1 MMSAKKIVDEL
12 KKKNINLFKS
22 FIPNSSYNFK
32 FKDIKNFK
40 RFKTVVVIGMGGSIL
55 GTKAIY
61 TFLKH
66 KIKKNF
72 IFIDNLDENYLKSI
86 KKNNNLSKSLFIIIS
101 KSGNTIETI
110 SNTYFFKS
118 FLKSKNTIILTENK
132 NSFLRNLAKEKKFNF
147 LEHKKFIGGRYSVLS
162 EVGMLP
168 AYLMG
173 FKVENFKKNLGKFI
187 YNKKIILSSANL
199 INKLKIKNAKILVF
213 FNYVPE
219 LNNFLY
225 WSQQLFAESLG
236 KNKKGFIP
244 VISNAPKDHHS
255 LLQLYLDGPKDKVF
269 YIVSSSKR
277 GNLKTKSDFFDDN
290 VQYLRK
296 KKYNNIKDSQ
306 KNAFLRVL
314 KNKKIPFREI
324 NIQKFNEDTIG
335 KLFLQFIMETIFL
348 GKLINVNP
356 FDQPAV
362 EEVKVLTKK
371 FLVSKKF

>member
-1 MMSAKKIVDEL
+1 MSSNIKIINDIITQNSTLL
-12 KKKNINLFKS
+12 KYLIN
-22 FIPNSSYNFK
+22 NSKFEFK
-32 FKDIKNFK
+32 FKKFK
-40 RFKTVVVIGMGGSIL
+40 KFKTILIIGMGGSIL
-55 GTKAIY
+55 GAKAIY
-61 TFLKH
+61 DFLKH
-66 KIKKNF
+66 KTKKNF

-101 KSGNTIETI
+101 KSGNTTETI

-173 FKVENFKKNLGKFI
+173 FKVENFKKNLSKFI

-244 VISNAPKDHHS
+244 VVSNAPKDHHS

-277 GNLKTKSDFFDDN
+277 GNLKTKSDFFNDN

-306 KNAFLRVL
+306 KNAFLKVL

-371 FLVSKKF
+371 FLVSKKS

>member
-1 MMSAKKIVDEL
+1 MSSNIKIINDIITQNSILL
-12 KKKNINLFKS
+12 KYLIN
-22 FIPNSSYNFK
+22 NSKFEFK
-32 FKDIKNFK
+32 FKKFK
-40 RFKTVVVIGMGGSIL
+40 KFKTILIIGMGGSIL
-55 GTKAIY
+55 GAKAIY
-61 TFLKH
+61 DFLKH
-66 KIKKNF
+66 KTKKNF

-101 KSGNTIETI
+101 KSGNTTETI

-277 GNLKTKSDFFDDN
+277 GNLKTKSDFFNDN

-306 KNAFLRVL
+306 KNAFLKVL

>member
-1 MMSAKKIVDEL
+1 MSSNIKIINDMITQNSTLL
-12 KKKNINLFKS
+12 KYLIN
-22 FIPNSSYNFK
+22 NSKFEIK
-32 FKDIKNFK
+32 FKKFK
-40 RFKTVVVIGMGGSIL
+40 KFKTIFIIGMGGSIL
-55 GTKAIY
+55 GAKAIY
-61 TFLKH
+61 DFLKH

-86 KKNNNLSKSLFIIIS
+86 KKNNSLSKSLFIIIS

-173 FKVENFKKNLGKFI
+173 FKVENFKKNLSKFI

-199 INKLKIKNAKILVF
+199 INKYKIKNAKILVF

-269 YIVSSSKR
+269 YIFSSSKR
-277 GNLKTKSDFFDDN
+277 GNLKTKSDFFNDN
-290 VQYLRK
+290 VKYLRK
-296 KKYNNIKDSQ
+296 KKYNDIKDSQ

>member
-1 MMSAKKIVDEL
+1 MSSNIKIINDIITQNSTLL
-12 KKKNINLFKS
+12 KYLIN
-22 FIPNSSYNFK
+22 NSKFEFK
-32 FKDIKNFK
+32 FKKFK
-40 RFKTVVVIGMGGSIL
+40 KFKTILIIGMGGSIL
-55 GTKAIY
+55 GAKAIY
-61 TFLKH
+61 DFLKH
-66 KIKKNF
+66 KTKKNF

-269 YIVSSSKR
+269 YIFSSSKR
-277 GNLKTKSDFFDDN
+277 GNLKTKSDFFNTN

-296 KKYNNIKDSQ
+296 KKYNDIKDSQ

>member
-1 MMSAKKIVDEL
+1 MPSNIKIINDIITQNSILL
-12 KKKNINLFKS
+12 KYLIN
-22 FIPNSSYNFK
+22 NSKFEFK
-32 FKDIKNFK
+32 FKKFK
-40 RFKTVVVIGMGGSIL
+40 KFKTILIIGMGGSIL
-55 GTKAIY
+55 GAKAIY
-61 TFLKH
+61 DFLKH
-66 KIKKNF
+66 KTKKNF

-101 KSGNTIETI
+101 KSGNTTETI

-277 GNLKTKSDFFDDN
+277 GNLKTKSDFFNDN

>member
-1 MMSAKKIVDEL
+1 MSSNIKIINDIITQNSILL
-12 KKKNINLFKS
+12 KYLIN
-22 FIPNSSYNFK
+22 NSKFEFK
-32 FKDIKNFK
+32 FKKFK
-40 RFKTVVVIGMGGSIL
+40 KFKTILIIGMGGSIL
-55 GTKAIY
+55 GAKAIY
-61 TFLKH
+61 DFLKH
-66 KIKKNF
+66 KTKKNF

-277 GNLKTKSDFFDDN
+277 GNLKTKSDFFNDN

>member
-1 MMSAKKIVDEL
+1 MSSNIKIINDIITQNSTLL
-12 KKKNINLFKS
+12 KYLIN
-22 FIPNSSYNFK
+22 NSKFEFK
-32 FKDIKNFK
+32 FKKFK
-40 RFKTVVVIGMGGSIL
+40 KFKTILIIGMGGSIL
-55 GTKAIY
+55 GAKAIY
-61 TFLKH
+61 DFLKH
-66 KIKKNF
+66 KTKKNF

-101 KSGNTIETI
+101 KSGNTTETI

-199 INKLKIKNAKILVF
+199 INKLKINNAKILVF

-277 GNLKTKSDFFDDN
+277 GNLKTKSDFFNDN

>member
-1 MMSAKKIVDEL
+1 MSFNIKIINDIITQNSTLL
-12 KKKNINLFKS
+12 KYLIN
-22 FIPNSSYNFK
+22 NSKFEFK
-32 FKDIKNFK
+32 FKKFK
-40 RFKTVVVIGMGGSIL
+40 KFKTILIIGMGGSIL
-55 GTKAIY
+55 GAKAIY
-61 TFLKH
+61 YFLKH
-66 KIKKNF
+66 KTKKNF

-277 GNLKTKSDFFDDN
+277 GNLKTKSDFFNDN
-290 VQYLRK
+290 VKYLRK
-296 KKYNNIKDSQ
+296 KKYNDIKDSQ

>member
-1 MMSAKKIVDEL
+1 MSSNIKIINDIITQNSTLL
-12 KKKNINLFKS
+12 KYLIN
-22 FIPNSSYNFK
+22 NSKFEFK
-32 FKDIKNFK
+32 FKKFK
-40 RFKTVVVIGMGGSIL
+40 KFKTILIIGMGGSIL
-55 GTKAIY
+55 GAKAIY
-61 TFLKH
+61 DFLKH
-66 KIKKNF
+66 KTKKNF

-86 KKNNNLSKSLFIIIS
+86 KKNNSLSKSLFIIIS

-199 INKLKIKNAKILVF
+199 INKYKIKNAKILVF

-277 GNLKTKSDFFDDN
+277 GNLKTKSDFFNDN

-306 KNAFLRVL
+306 KNAFLKVL

>member
-1 MMSAKKIVDEL
+1 MSPNIKIINDIITQNITLL
-12 KKKNINLFKS
+12 KYLIN
-22 FIPNSSYNFK
+22 NSKFEIK
-32 FKDIKNFK
+32 FKKFK
-40 RFKTVVVIGMGGSIL
+40 KFKTIFIIGMGGSIL
-55 GTKAIY
+55 GAKAIY
-61 TFLKH
+61 DFLKH
-66 KIKKNF
+66 KTKKNF
-72 IFIDNLDENYLKSI
+72 IFIDNLDENYLKNI

-173 FKVENFKKNLGKFI
+173 FKVENFKKNLSKFI

-277 GNLKTKSDFFDDN
+277 GNLKTKSDFLNDN

-296 KKYNNIKDSQ
+296 KKYYDIKNSQ

-348 GKLINVNP
+348 GRLINVNP

>member
-1 MMSAKKIVDEL
+1 MSSNIKIINDIITQNSALL
-12 KKKNINLFKS
+12 KYLIN
-22 FIPNSSYNFK
+22 NSKFEIK
-32 FKDIKNFK
+32 FKKFK
-40 RFKTVVVIGMGGSIL
+40 KFQTILIIGMGGSIL
-55 GTKAIY
+55 GAKAIY
-61 TFLKH
+61 DFLKH
-66 KIKKNF
+66 KTKKNF
-72 IFIDNLDENYLKSI
+72 IFIDNLDENYLKTI

-101 KSGNTIETI
+101 KSGNTTETI

-173 FKVENFKKNLGKFI
+173 FKVENFKKNLAKFI

-277 GNLKTKSDFFDDN
+277 GNLKTKSDFFNDN

-296 KKYNNIKDSQ
+296 KKYNDIKDSQ

>member
-1 MMSAKKIVDEL
+1 MSSNIKIINDMITQNSTLL
-12 KKKNINLFKS
+12 KYLIN
-22 FIPNSSYNFK
+22 NSKFEIK
-32 FKDIKNFK
+32 FKKFK
-40 RFKTVVVIGMGGSIL
+40 KFKTIFIIGMGGSIL
-55 GTKAIY
+55 GAKAIY
-61 TFLKH
+61 DFLKH

-173 FKVENFKKNLGKFI
+173 FKVENFKKNLSKFI

-277 GNLKTKSDFFDDN
+277 GNLKTKSDFFNDN

-348 GKLINVNP
+348 GKLININP

>member
-1 MMSAKKIVDEL
+1 MSSNIKIINDIITQNSTLL
-12 KKKNINLFKS
+12 KYLIN
-22 FIPNSSYNFK
+22 NSKFEFK
-32 FKDIKNFK
+32 FKKFK
-40 RFKTVVVIGMGGSIL
+40 KFKTILIIGMGGSIL
-55 GTKAIY
+55 GAKAIY
-61 TFLKH
+61 DFLKH
-66 KIKKNF
+66 KTKKNF

-173 FKVENFKKNLGKFI
+173 FKVENFKKNLSKFI

-269 YIVSSSKR
+269 YIFSSSKR
-277 GNLKTKSDFFDDN
+277 GNLKTKSDFFNDN

-296 KKYNNIKDSQ
+296 KKYNDIKNSQ

>member
-1 MMSAKKIVDEL
+1 MSSNIKIINDMITQNSTLL
-12 KKKNINLFKS
+12 KYLIN
-22 FIPNSSYNFK
+22 NSKFEIK
-32 FKDIKNFK
+32 FKKFK
-40 RFKTVVVIGMGGSIL
+40 KFKTILIIGMGGSIL
-55 GTKAIY
+55 GAKAIY
-61 TFLKH
+61 DFLKH
-66 KIKKNF
+66 KTKKNF
-72 IFIDNLDENYLKSI
+72 IFIDNLDEDYLKSI

-101 KSGNTIETI
+101 KSGNTTETI

-132 NSFLRNLAKEKKFNF
+132 KSFLRNLAKEKKFNF

-269 YIVSSSKR
+269 YIFSSSKR
-277 GNLKTKSDFFDDN
+277 GNLKTKSDFFNDN
-290 VQYLRK
+290 VKYLRK
-296 KKYNNIKDSQ
+296 KKYNDIKDSQ

-335 KLFLQFIMETIFL
+335 TLFLQFIMETIIL

-356 FDQPAV
+356 FGQPAV

>member
-1 MMSAKKIVDEL
+1 MSSNIKIINDIITQNSTLL
-12 KKKNINLFKS
+12 KYLIN
-22 FIPNSSYNFK
+22 NSKFEFK
-32 FKDIKNFK
+32 FKKFK
-40 RFKTVVVIGMGGSIL
+40 KFKTILIIGMGGSIL
-55 GTKAIY
+55 GAKAIY
-61 TFLKH
+61 DFLKH
-66 KIKKNF
+66 KTKKNF

-277 GNLKTKSDFFDDN
+277 GNLKTKSDFFNDN

>member
-1 MMSAKKIVDEL
+1 MSSNIKIIKDIITQNSTLL
-12 KKKNINLFKS
+12 KYLIN
-22 FIPNSSYNFK
+22 NSKFEIK
-32 FKDIKNFK
+32 FKKFK
-40 RFKTVVVIGMGGSIL
+40 KFKTILIIGMGGSIL
-55 GTKAIY
+55 GAKAIY
-61 TFLKH
+61 DFLKH
-66 KIKKNF
+66 KTKKNF

-173 FKVENFKKNLGKFI
+173 FKVENFKKNLSKFI
-187 YNKKIILSSANL
+187 YNKKIILNSANF

-269 YIVSSSKR
+269 YIVSSGKR
-277 GNLKTKSDFFDDN
+277 GNLKTKSDFFNGN
-290 VQYLRK
+290 VQYLRN
-296 KKYNNIKDSQ
+296 KKYNDIKDSQ

-324 NIQKFNEDTIG
+324 NIQQFNEDTIG

>member
-1 MMSAKKIVDEL
+1 MSSNIKIINDMITQNSTLL
-12 KKKNINLFKS
+12 KYLIN
-22 FIPNSSYNFK
+22 NSKFEIK
-32 FKDIKNFK
+32 FKKFK
-40 RFKTVVVIGMGGSIL
+40 KFKTIFIIGMGGSIL
-55 GTKAIY
+55 GAKAIY
-61 TFLKH
+61 DFLKH

-101 KSGNTIETI
+101 KSGNTTETI

-187 YNKKIILSSANL
+187 YNKKIILSSAKL

-277 GNLKTKSDFFDDN
+277 GNLKTKSDFFNDN

-296 KKYNNIKDSQ
+296 KKYNDIKDSQ

>member
-1 MMSAKKIVDEL
+1 MSSNIKIINDIITQNSTLL
-12 KKKNINLFKS
+12 KYLIN
-22 FIPNSSYNFK
+22 NSKFEFK
-32 FKDIKNFK
+32 FKKFK
-40 RFKTVVVIGMGGSIL
+40 KFKTILIIGMGGSIL
-55 GTKAIY
+55 GAKAIY
-61 TFLKH
+61 DFLKH
-66 KIKKNF
+66 KTKKNF

-269 YIVSSSKR
+269 YIFSSSKR
-277 GNLKTKSDFFDDN
+277 GNLKTKSDFFNDN
-290 VQYLRK
+290 VKYLRK
-296 KKYNNIKDSQ
+296 KKYNDIKDSQ

>member
-1 MMSAKKIVDEL
+1 MSSNIKIINDIITQNSTLL
-12 KKKNINLFKS
+12 KYLIN
-22 FIPNSSYNFK
+22 NSKFEFK
-32 FKDIKNFK
+32 FKKFK
-40 RFKTVVVIGMGGSIL
+40 KFKTILIIGMGGSIL
-55 GTKAIY
+55 GAKAIY
-61 TFLKH
+61 DFLKH
-66 KIKKNF
+66 KTKKNF

-277 GNLKTKSDFFDDN
+277 GNLKTKSDFFNDN
-290 VQYLRK
+290 VKYLRK

>member
-1 MMSAKKIVDEL
+1 MSSNIKIINDIITQNSTLL
-12 KKKNINLFKS
+12 KYLIN
-22 FIPNSSYNFK
+22 NSKFEFK
-32 FKDIKNFK
+32 FKKFK
-40 RFKTVVVIGMGGSIL
+40 KFKTILIIGMGGSIL
-55 GTKAIY
+55 GAKAIY
-61 TFLKH
+61 DFLKH
-66 KIKKNF
+66 KTKKNF

-101 KSGNTIETI
+101 KSGNTTETI

-187 YNKKIILSSANL
+187 YNKKIILSSAKL

-244 VISNAPKDHHS
+244 VVSNAPKDHHS

-277 GNLKTKSDFFDDN
+277 GNLKTKSDFFNDN

-296 KKYNNIKDSQ
+296 KKYNDIKDSQ

>member
-1 MMSAKKIVDEL
+1 MSSNIKIINDIITQNSTLL
-12 KKKNINLFKS
+12 KYLIN
-22 FIPNSSYNFK
+22 NSKFEFK
-32 FKDIKNFK
+32 FKKFK
-40 RFKTVVVIGMGGSIL
+40 KFKTILIIGMGGSIL
-55 GTKAIY
+55 GAKAIY
-61 TFLKH
+61 DFLKH
-66 KIKKNF
+66 KTKKNF

-101 KSGNTIETI
+101 KSGNTTETI

-277 GNLKTKSDFFDDN
+277 GNLKTKSDFFNDN
-290 VQYLRK
+290 VYYLRK

>member
-1 MMSAKKIVDEL
+1 MSSNIKIINDIITQNSILL
-12 KKKNINLFKS
+12 KYLIN
-22 FIPNSSYNFK
+22 NSKFEFK
-32 FKDIKNFK
+32 FKKFK
-40 RFKTVVVIGMGGSIL
+40 KFKTILIIGMGGSIL
-55 GTKAIY
+55 GAKAIY
-61 TFLKH
+61 DFLKH
-66 KIKKNF
+66 KTKKNF

-269 YIVSSSKR
+269 YIFSSSKR
-277 GNLKTKSDFFDDN
+277 GNLKTKSDFFNDN

>member
-1 MMSAKKIVDEL
+1 MPSNIKIIKDIISQNSTLL
-12 KKKNINLFKS
+12 KYLIN
-22 FIPNSSYNFK
+22 NSKFEFK
-32 FKDIKNFK
+32 FKKFK
-40 RFKTVVVIGMGGSIL
+40 KFKTILIIGMGGSIL
-55 GTKAIY
+55 GAKAIY
-61 TFLKH
+61 DFLKH
-66 KIKKNF
+66 KTKKNF

-101 KSGNTIETI
+101 KSGNTTETI

-187 YNKKIILSSANL
+187 YNKKIILSYAKL
-199 INKLKIKNAKILVF
+199 INKLKIKNAKVLVF

-225 WSQQLFAESLG
+225 WGQQLFAESLG
-236 KNKKGFIP
+236 KNNKGFIP

-269 YIVSSSKR
+269 YIFSSSKR
-277 GNLKTKSDFFDDN
+277 GNLKTKSDFFNDN
-290 VQYLRK
+290 VKYLRK
-296 KKYNNIKDSQ
+296 KKYNDIKDSQ

>member
-1 MMSAKKIVDEL
+1 MSSNIKIINDIITQNSTLL
-12 KKKNINLFKS
+12 KYLIN
-22 FIPNSSYNFK
+22 NSKFEFK
-32 FKDIKNFK
+32 FKKFK
-40 RFKTVVVIGMGGSIL
+40 KFKTILIIGMGGSIL
-55 GTKAIY
+55 GAKAIY
-61 TFLKH
+61 DFLKH
-66 KIKKNF
+66 KTKKNF

-199 INKLKIKNAKILVF
+199 INKLKINNAKILVF

-277 GNLKTKSDFFDDN
+277 GNLKTKSDFFNDN
-290 VQYLRK
+290 VKYLRK

>member
-1 MMSAKKIVDEL
+1 MPSNIKIIKDIISQNSTLL
-12 KKKNINLFKS
+12 KYLIN
-22 FIPNSSYNFK
+22 NSKFEFK
-32 FKDIKNFK
+32 FKKFKKFKNILI
-40 RFKTVVVIGMGGSIL
+40 IGMGGSIL
-55 GTKAIY
+55 GAKAIY
-61 TFLKH
+61 DFLKH
-66 KIKKNF
+66 KTKKNF

-110 SNTYFFKS
+110 LNTYFFKS
-118 FLKSKNTIILTENK
+118 FLKSKNKIILTENK

-147 LEHKKFIGGRYSVLS
+147 LEHKNFIGGRYSVLS

-277 GNLKTKSDFFDDN
+277 GNLKTKSDFFNDN

>member
-1 MMSAKKIVDEL
+1 MSSNIKVINDIITQNSILL
-12 KKKNINLFKS
+12 KYLIN
-22 FIPNSSYNFK
+22 NSKFEFK
-32 FKDIKNFK
+32 FKKFK
-40 RFKTVVVIGMGGSIL
+40 KFKTILIIGMGGSIL
-55 GTKAIY
+55 GAKAIY
-61 TFLKH
+61 DFLKH
-66 KIKKNF
+66 KTKKNF

-269 YIVSSSKR
+269 YIFSSSKR
-277 GNLKTKSDFFDDN
+277 GNLKTKSDFFNDN

>member
-1 MMSAKKIVDEL
+1 MSSNIKIINDIITQNSILL
-12 KKKNINLFKS
+12 KYLIN
-22 FIPNSSYNFK
+22 NSKFEFK
-32 FKDIKNFK
+32 FKKFK
-40 RFKTVVVIGMGGSIL
+40 KFKTILIIGMGGSIL
-55 GTKAIY
+55 GAKAIY
-61 TFLKH
+61 DFLKH
-66 KIKKNF
+66 KTKKNF

-187 YNKKIILSSANL
+187 YNKKIILSYANL

-277 GNLKTKSDFFDDN
+277 GNLKTKSDFFNDN

>member
-1 MMSAKKIVDEL
+1 MSSNIKIINDIITQNSTLL
-12 KKKNINLFKS
+12 KYLIN
-22 FIPNSSYNFK
+22 NSKFEFK
-32 FKDIKNFK
+32 FKKFK
-40 RFKTVVVIGMGGSIL
+40 KFKTILIIGMGGSIL
-55 GTKAIY
+55 GAKAIY
-61 TFLKH
+61 DFLKH
-66 KIKKNF
+66 KTKKNF

-199 INKLKIKNAKILVF
+199 INKLKINNAKILVF

-269 YIVSSSKR
+269 YIFSSSKQ
-277 GNLKTKSDFFDDN
+277 GNLKTKSDFFNDN
-290 VQYLRK
+290 VKYLRK
-296 KKYNNIKDSQ
+296 KKYNDIKDSQ

-348 GKLINVNP
+348 GKLININP

>member
-1 MMSAKKIVDEL
+1 MSSNIKIINDMITQNSTLL
-12 KKKNINLFKS
+12 KYLIN
-22 FIPNSSYNFK
+22 NSKFEIK
-32 FKDIKNFK
+32 FKKFK
-40 RFKTVVVIGMGGSIL
+40 KFKTIFIIGMGGSIL
-55 GTKAIY
+55 GAKAIY
-61 TFLKH
+61 DFLKH

-86 KKNNNLSKSLFIIIS
+86 KKNNSLSKSLFIIIS

-277 GNLKTKSDFFDDN
+277 GNLKTKSDFFNDN

-296 KKYNNIKDSQ
+296 KKYNNIKNSQ

>member
-1 MMSAKKIVDEL
+1 MSSNIKIINDIITQNSTLL
-12 KKKNINLFKS
+12 KYLIN
-22 FIPNSSYNFK
+22 NSKFEFK
-32 FKDIKNFK
+32 FKKFK
-40 RFKTVVVIGMGGSIL
+40 KFKTILIIGMGGSIL
-55 GTKAIY
+55 GAKAIY
-61 TFLKH
+61 DFLKH
-66 KIKKNF
+66 KTKKNF

-118 FLKSKNTIILTENK
+118 FLKSKNTIILTENN

>member
-1 MMSAKKIVDEL
+1 MSSNIKIINDMITQNSTLL
-12 KKKNINLFKS
+12 KYLIN
-22 FIPNSSYNFK
+22 NSKFEIK
-32 FKDIKNFK
+32 FKKFK
-40 RFKTVVVIGMGGSIL
+40 KFKTIFIIGMGGSIL
-55 GTKAIY
+55 GAKAIY
-61 TFLKH
+61 DFLKH

-86 KKNNNLSKSLFIIIS
+86 KKNNSLSKSLFIIIS

-173 FKVENFKKNLGKFI
+173 FKVENFKKNLSKFI
-187 YNKKIILSSANL
+187 YNKKIILNSANL
-199 INKLKIKNAKILVF
+199 INNKYKIKNTKILVF

-269 YIVSSSKR
+269 YIFSSSKR
-277 GNLKTKSDFFDDN
+277 GNLKTKSDFFNDN
-290 VQYLRK
+290 VKYLRK
-296 KKYNNIKDSQ
+296 KKYNDIKDSQ

-335 KLFLQFIMETIFL
+335 KLFLQFIMETIFI

>member
-1 MMSAKKIVDEL
+1 MSSNIKIINDIITQNSTLL
-12 KKKNINLFKS
+12 KYLIN
-22 FIPNSSYNFK
+22 NSKFEFK
-32 FKDIKNFK
+32 FKKFK
-40 RFKTVVVIGMGGSIL
+40 KFKTILIIGMGGSIL
-55 GTKAIY
+55 GAKAIY
-61 TFLKH
+61 DFLKH
-66 KIKKNF
+66 KTKKNF

-269 YIVSSSKR
+269 YIISSSKR
-277 GNLKTKSDFFDDN
+277 GNLKTKSDFFNDN
-290 VQYLRK
+290 VKYLRK
-296 KKYNNIKDSQ
+296 KKYNDIKDSQ

-371 FLVSKKF
+371 FLISKKF

>member
-1 MMSAKKIVDEL
+1 MSSNIKIINDIITQNSTLL
-12 KKKNINLFKS
+12 KYLIN
-22 FIPNSSYNFK
+22 NSKFEFK
-32 FKDIKNFK
+32 FKKFK
-40 RFKTVVVIGMGGSIL
+40 KFKTILIIGMGGSIL
-55 GTKAIY
+55 GAKAIY
-61 TFLKH
+61 DFLKH
-66 KIKKNF
+66 KTKKNF

-101 KSGNTIETI
+101 KSGNTTETI

-244 VISNAPKDHHS
+244 VVSNAPKDHHS

-277 GNLKTKSDFFDDN
+277 GNLKTKSDFFNDN

>member
-1 MMSAKKIVDEL
+1 MSSNIKIINDIITQNSTLL
-12 KKKNINLFKS
+12 KYLIN
-22 FIPNSSYNFK
+22 NSKFEFK
-32 FKDIKNFK
+32 FKKFKKFKNIL
-40 RFKTVVVIGMGGSIL
+40 VIGMGGSIL
-55 GTKAIY
+55 GAKAIY
-61 TFLKH
+61 DFLKH
-66 KIKKNF
+66 KTKKNF

-110 SNTYFFKS
+110 SNAYFFKS

-277 GNLKTKSDFFDDN
+277 GNLKTKSDFFNDN

>member
-1 MMSAKKIVDEL
+1 MSSNIKIINDIITQNITLL
-12 KKKNINLFKS
+12 KYLIN
-22 FIPNSSYNFK
+22 NSKFEIK
-32 FKDIKNFK
+32 FKKFK
-40 RFKTVVVIGMGGSIL
+40 KFKTILIIGMGGSIL
-55 GTKAIY
+55 GAKAIY
-61 TFLKH
+61 DFLKH
-66 KIKKNF
+66 KTKKNF

-86 KKNNNLSKSLFIIIS
+86 KKNNCLSKSLFIIIS

-173 FKVENFKKNLGKFI
+173 FKVENFKKNLSKFI

-199 INKLKIKNAKILVF
+199 INKYKIKNAKILVF

-277 GNLKTKSDFFDDN
+277 GNLKTKSDFFNDN

-296 KKYNNIKDSQ
+296 KKYNDIKDSQ

>member
-1 MMSAKKIVDEL
+1 M
-12 KKKNINLFKS
+12 
-22 FIPNSSYNFK
+22 
-32 FKDIKNFK
+32 
-40 RFKTVVVIGMGGSIL
+40 
-55 GTKAIY
+55 
-61 TFLKH
+61 
-66 KIKKNF
+66 
-72 IFIDNLDENYLKSI
+72 
-86 KKNNNLSKSLFIIIS
+86 
-101 KSGNTIETI
+101 
-110 SNTYFFKS
+110 
-118 FLKSKNTIILTENK
+118 
-132 NSFLRNLAKEKKFNF
+132 
-147 LEHKKFIGGRYSVLS
+147 
-162 EVGMLP
+162 
-168 AYLMG
+168 
-173 FKVENFKKNLGKFI
+173 
-187 YNKKIILSSANL
+187 
-199 INKLKIKNAKILVF
+199 
-213 FNYVPE
+213 
-219 LNNFLY
+219 Y

-269 YIVSSSKR
+269 YIVSSRKR
-277 GNLKTKSDFFDDN
+277 GNLKTKSDFFNDN

-348 GKLINVNP
+348 GKLTNVNP

>member
-1 MMSAKKIVDEL
+1 MSSNIKIINEMITQNSTLL
-12 KKKNINLFKS
+12 KYLIN
-22 FIPNSSYNFK
+22 NSKFEIK
-32 FKDIKNFK
+32 FKKFK
-40 RFKTVVVIGMGGSIL
+40 KFKTIFIIGMGGSIL
-55 GTKAIY
+55 GAKAIY
-61 TFLKH
+61 DFLKH

-86 KKNNNLSKSLFIIIS
+86 KKNNCLSKSLFIIIS

-173 FKVENFKKNLGKFI
+173 FKVENFKKNLSKFI

-199 INKLKIKNAKILVF
+199 INKYKIKNAKILVF

-244 VISNAPKDHHS
+244 VISNAPRDHHS

-269 YIVSSSKR
+269 YIFSSSKR
-277 GNLKTKSDFFDDN
+277 GNLKTKSDFFNDN
-290 VQYLRK
+290 VKYLRK
-296 KKYNNIKDSQ
+296 KKYNDIKDSQ

>member
-1 MMSAKKIVDEL
+1 MSSNIKIINDIITQNSTLL
-12 KKKNINLFKS
+12 KYLIN
-22 FIPNSSYNFK
+22 NSKFEFK
-32 FKDIKNFK
+32 FKKFK
-40 RFKTVVVIGMGGSIL
+40 KFKTILIIGMGGSIL
-55 GTKAIY
+55 GAKAIY
-61 TFLKH
+61 DFLKH
-66 KIKKNF
+66 KTKKNF

-187 YNKKIILSSANL
+187 YNKKIILRSANL
-199 INKLKIKNAKILVF
+199 INKLKINNAKILVF

-277 GNLKTKSDFFDDN
+277 GNLKTKSDFFNDN

-324 NIQKFNEDTIG
+324 NIKKFNEDTIG